1 MSALLE
7 LRDVTKRFGGVVAND
22 AISLSVP
29 EGAIVSLIGPNGWPA
44 AGRGQPRGG
53 QSRSQSGRRIFGS
66 RVMAP
71 VSDEGGMGHG
81 VSVAELDRLAGPVP
95 VLAVDHLDAGYGRM
109 RVLRDLSLRLG
120 KGQSICLV
128 GPNGAGKSTV
138 LHAIYGFA
146 RIFSGSVRLDGED
159 VTREKPSTKLKD
171 SRLACVLQKESAFPD
186 MTVEENL

>member
-29 EGAIVSLIGPNGWPA
+29 EGAIVGLIGPNGWPA

-109 RVLRDLSLRLG
+109 RVLRDLSL
-120 KGQSICLV
+120 S
-128 GPNGAGKSTV
+128 AW
-138 LHAIYGFA
+138 A
-146 RIFSGSVRLDGED
+146 RGTLANPRYC
-159 VTREKPSTKLKD
+159 TPSTASPAS
-171 SRLACVLQKESAFPD
+171 SRAPSDLMARMSPGRSRAPSSRTLASLMSCKRSRRFP
-186 MTVEENL
+186 T